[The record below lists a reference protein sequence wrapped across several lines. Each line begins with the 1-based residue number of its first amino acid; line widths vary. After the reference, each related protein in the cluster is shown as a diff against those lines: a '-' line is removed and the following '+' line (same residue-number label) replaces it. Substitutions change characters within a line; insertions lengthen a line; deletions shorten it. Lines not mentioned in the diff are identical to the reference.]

1 MVLKVNGEITGRR
14 THTTWRIWSGPIS
27 LAAVFLLLN
36 LYGWTQTLQVAALEV
51 AFAET
56 IGIIVVALPFLRLVR
71 DVNIEPYGIEAHFY
85 RGSTRYVRW
94 YEIDSVTI
102 HPHAFIPSRV
112 RLEDV
117 YGHKI
122 YLKGERSSLDPLVR
136 VVRQHLSSAG

>member
-27 LAAVFLLLN
+27 LAAAFLLLN

-117 YGHKI
+117 YGHRI

-136 VVRQHLSSAG
+136 VVREHLSSAG

>member
-1 MVLKVNGEITGRR
+1 MVLKVNGEIAQRR
-14 THTTWRIWSGPIS
+14 THTLRRIWSGPLS
-27 LAAVFLLLN
+27 LAGAFLLIN
-36 LYGWTQTLQVAALEV
+36 LYGWTHTWDVSALEV
-51 AFAET
+51 ALVET
-56 IGIIVVALPFLRLVR
+56 IGIVVVALPFLRLVR
-71 DVNIEPYGIEAHFY
+71 DVNVEPYGIEAHFY

-136 VVRQHLSSAG
+136 IVRRHLSSAG